1 VTPFPG
7 TVPDELFP
15 ELHAKNG
22 ELFHTVFK
30 IPEIIALIAKIH
42 CKMVPI
48 NILISALCKV
58 DRIKI
63 RL

>member
-42 CKMVPI
+42 NKMVPI
-48 NILISALCKV
+48 NILIIAL
-58 DRIKI
+58 
-63 RL
+63 

>member
-1 VTPFPG
+1 MQ
-7 TVPDELFP
+7 
-15 ELHAKNG
+15 KKG
-22 ELFHTVFK
+22 ELFHTVLK